1 MKNIGRI
8 VLTFGLLAVPAVA
21 LAQTDDPQKKS
32 EIRVGKLDVIYEE
45 EEFKGI
51 KIDQCEEEETQQ
63 IMYQSPFIV
72 RPADDDEEGVL
83 QPFST
88 ARRTS
93 SLRLSTLWPYTCR
106 SSTRR
111 ASRTPSC

>member
-63 IMYQSPFIV
+63 IM
-72 RPADDDEEGVL
+72 
-83 QPFST
+83 
-88 ARRTS
+88 
-93 SLRLSTLWPYTCR
+93 
-106 SSTRR
+106 
-111 ASRTPSC
+111 